1 MLFVRHMLGALDRDN
16 TVKAPGLEAV
26 VEPIPPQ
33 EAELRGAGGPLGCAL
48 CLDGRDG
55 EAGYMYA
62 VVLGQ
67 PLGRR
72 PIAAADITH
81 VLPRIEF

>member
-16 TVKAPGLEAV
+16 MVKAPGLEA
-26 VEPIPPQ
+26 
-33 EAELRGAGGPLGCAL
+33 RCAL
-48 CLDGRDG
+48 CLNGRDG